1 MQRKCQ
7 VLNTMRVEPL
17 GFIVGS
23 DVDKRA
29 RGIKKDSQFWSEK
42 PERVWSSLRWESGR
56 HSCGFYEISKLSN
69 CVSEILTMSRLIFTL
84 DLLY

>member
-42 PERVWSSLRWESGR
+42 PERVWSSLRWESG
-56 HSCGFYEISKLSN
+56 SK
-69 CVSEILTMSRLIFTL
+69 F
-84 DLLY
+84 

>member
-1 MQRKCQ
+1 MRWATAESPWDSGGWGWGAVKVQRKCQ

-42 PERVWSSLRWESGR
+42 PERVWSSLRWESG
-56 HSCGFYEISKLSN
+56 SK
-69 CVSEILTMSRLIFTL
+69 F
-84 DLLY
+84 